1 MKRRLYLIQCVFLL
15 IIGVVLVILTFTV
28 KEKNNWL
35 EISKLLYFVFNI
47 LFQVKSF
54 VLNKNEKIDNVDD
67 EEIKRLLKE
76 GKKVDAIKKI
86 KEDNKCSLLNA
97 IFYVGDIEKS
107 LQ

>member
-1 MKRRLYLIQCVFLL
+1 MQRKKLSILTAFL
-15 IIGVVLVILTFTV
+15 IITGIIILILSFTIQGNPIWLDVI
-28 KEKNNWL
+28 K
-35 EISKLLYFVFNI
+35 ILYWIIGFSVQ
-47 LFQVKSF
+47 LGWYM
-54 VLNKNEKIDNVDD
+54 LNKNEKIENVDD